1 MELNVEEVMDSNRQ
15 MRSLSHSNETEEYVL
30 KDFQMIFLFCNF
42 LILRDTKMENP
53 GGISEVSH
61 PLFATNPS
69 EAEVKEGEVGQEE
82 KERNQRS
89 SPMFPDPDV
98 IEK

>member
-1 MELNVEEVMDSNRQ
+1 MELNVEEVDSNRQ

-30 KDFQMIFLFCNF
+30 KDFQMTLLFCNF
-42 LILRDTKMENP
+42 FILRETMENP

-69 EAEVKEGEVGQEE
+69 EAEVKEGEVGQAE

-89 SPMFPDPDV
+89 SPMFPDPDA
-98 IEK
+98 IDK

>member
-1 MELNVEEVMDSNRQ
+1 
-15 MRSLSHSNETEEYVL
+15 
-30 KDFQMIFLFCNF
+30 
-42 LILRDTKMENP
+42 MENP

-69 EAEVKEGEVGQEE
+69 EAEVKEGEVGQAE

-89 SPMFPDPDV
+89 SPIFPDPDV
-98 IEK
+98 IDK

>member
-1 MELNVEEVMDSNRQ
+1 MELNVEEVDSNRE
-15 MRSLSHSNETEEYVL
+15 MRSLSHSNEAEEYVL
-30 KDFQMIFLFCNF
+30 KDFQMIFLFYNF
-42 LILRDTKMENP
+42 PILRDTKMENP

-69 EAEVKEGEVGQEE
+69 EAEVNKEGEVGQAE

-89 SPMFPDPDV
+89 SPMFSDPDV
-98 IEK
+98 IDK

>member
-1 MELNVEEVMDSNRQ
+1 
-15 MRSLSHSNETEEYVL
+15 
-30 KDFQMIFLFCNF
+30 
-42 LILRDTKMENP
+42 MENP

-69 EAEVKEGEVGQEE
+69 EAEVNKEGEVGQAE

-89 SPMFPDPDV
+89 SPMFPDPDA
-98 IEK
+98 IDK

>member
-1 MELNVEEVMDSNRQ
+1 MELNVEEVDSNRE

-30 KDFQMIFLFCNF
+30 KDFQMTFLFCNNF
-42 LILRDTKMENP
+42 LILRETMENP
-53 GGISEVSH
+53 GGIISEVSH

-98 IEK
+98 IDK

>member
-1 MELNVEEVMDSNRQ
+1 MTL
-15 MRSLSHSNETEEYVL
+15 
-30 KDFQMIFLFCNF
+30 LFCNF
-42 LILRDTKMENP
+42 LILRETMENP

-69 EAEVKEGEVGQEE
+69 EAEVNKEGEVGQAE

-89 SPMFPDPDV
+89 SPMFSDPDV
-98 IEK
+98 IDK